1 YCLKTQP
8 ATGETYPKSDLFN
21 KAQIQLH
28 ESPFSTLAI
37 STILFESVSNPN
49 GIHFCALR
57 RMYIPR

>member
-1 YCLKTQP
+1 MSFFILTLFGNQGGPTDEADTVTQ
-8 ATGETYPKSDLFN
+8 
-21 KAQIQLH
+21 
-28 ESPFSTLAI
+28 SPFSTLAI